1 MCVGQGA
8 LLASLQE
15 QVVALEAKSQQML
28 GLSADAKA
36 KAKEEKLAA
45 QLAREVAT
53 KERSEASQARILAV
67 VDAYADHANFA
78 YERGFR
84 GCGLL
89 NAAAELLPGD
99 PGRAAVRPRL

>member
-53 KERSEASQARILAV
+53 KEQAQDAHAAIRAYRTLLQLASLA
-67 VDAYADHANFA
+67 
-78 YERGFR
+78 R
-84 GCGLL
+84 GC
-89 NAAAELLPGD
+89 
-99 PGRAAVRPRL
+99 